1 MNWTAIFTTL
11 GVLAAGVLPS
21 AVGATASETPQV
33 LFDAGTSVPL
43 APSIAQLVGG
53 EDEAVV
59 LDGLV
64 FPFRTA
70 LKPLVLQ
77 RDGVPVLDA
86 TWLTQPIAVVAA
98 DDLSVRWLAFNHA
111 KLAQVGAVVLVVQA
125 KDVQAFRL
133 LQQFAQPMGIAP
145 ETGPWLAGRLQAA
158 GAGVYPLLVHTNGRA
173 YQVLPKELRP

>member
-1 MNWTAIFTTL
+1 MDWTAILTTL

-21 AVGATASETPQV
+21 AVAATASGTPQV

-43 APSIAQLVGG
+43 APYIAQLVGG
-53 EDEAVV
+53 DDEAMV

-70 LKPLVLQ
+70 LQPWVLQ
-77 RDGVPVLDA
+77 RDGVPVLNA
-86 TWLTQPIAVVAA
+86 TWLTQPIAVVGA

-111 KLAQVGAVVLVVQA
+111 RLVQLGAVVLVVQA
-125 KDVQAFRL
+125 KDAQAFKL
-133 LQQFAQPMGIAP
+133 LQQFVQPMGIAP
-145 ETGPWLAGRLQAA
+145 ETSPWLAQALQAV
-158 GAGVYPLLVHTNGRA
+158 GAGVYPLLVHTDGRA